1 MEENNNVPVMAER
14 TTAEVNAE
22 YKSRAP
28 KFHEKIDAGDTEDMV
43 AFSRKR
49 KPFTVSYIIIS
60 HQSTIISNELRN

>member
-1 MEENNNVPVMAER
+1 MEQDNKDAAKAEC
-14 TTAEVNAE
+14 TTDKVNAE

-49 KPFTVSYIIIS
+49 KPFTVS
-60 HQSTIISNELRN
+60 